1 MTPVHRLAFTMHAPP
16 AAPLHEIF
24 FCSLLAPGETPRAVA
39 AILSHARHANPGNG
53 ITGLLVFDGMHFLQQ
68 MEGPRPSVQSL
79 LARIAA
85 DPRHTGMRVIF
96 EGPLAMRRSNAF
108 EMGYAEPTEDDAL
121 YERLVNE
128 GEAGLLRFLAQRP
141 SYDIQR

>member
-1 MTPVHRLAFTMHAPP
+1 MHAPL
-16 AAPLHEIF
+16 AEPLHEFF
-24 FCSLLAPGETPRAVA
+24 FCSLLTPGASPSAVA
-39 AILSHARHANPGNG
+39 AILSHARRANPGNG
-53 ITGLLVFDGMHFLQQ
+53 ITGLLIFDGLHFLQQ
-68 MEGPRPSVQSL
+68 MEGPQPRVRWL
-79 LARIAA
+79 MDRIAT

-96 EGPLAMRRSNAF
+96 EGPLAARRSTAF
-108 EMGYAEPTEDDAL
+108 EMGYAEPSEDDAL